1 MVRVAGW
8 HGVCVN
14 AMMPALSALRAG
26 DEVETVE
33 CYRFDFDRARGLMW
47 EGPPRFPYSGATI
60 KIVGPARWQFRR
72 TRPTLLL
79 QRRAGRDGSPALS
92 FDPLGRA
99 SGAPLGA
106 LRHRSSRSGSLQ
118 RG

>member
-1 MVRVAGW
+1 MVF
-8 HGVCVN
+8 VN
-14 AMMPALSALRAG
+14 AMMPALSALPRG

-33 CYRFDFDRARGLMW
+33 CHRFDFDRSRGLMW
-47 EGPPRFPYSGATI
+47 ERPPRFPYSGATI
-60 KIVGPARWQFRR
+60 KIVGPARWQLRR

-99 SGAPLGA
+99 SGALLGA
-106 LRHRSSRSGSLQ
+106 LRHRSSRSGSVP